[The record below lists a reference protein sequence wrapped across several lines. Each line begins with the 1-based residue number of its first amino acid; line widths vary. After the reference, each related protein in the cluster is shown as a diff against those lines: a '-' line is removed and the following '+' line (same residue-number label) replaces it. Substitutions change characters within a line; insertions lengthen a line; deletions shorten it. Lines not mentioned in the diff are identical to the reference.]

1 MSDSSQPHRLEPTR
15 LLCPWNF
22 LGKNTGVD
30 FLLQEIF
37 PTQGSNPHLL
47 HLLHWQV
54 DSLLLAPPRKNFS
67 IICNILTFF
76 HSFHSSNLSVDYYEF
91 STFTRMSIVC
101 VCVLVSRLYPTLCNS
116 VDCSL
121 PGSSVCGILQARI
134 LECFAMASPGDLPNP
149 GIKPRSPTLQVD
161 SLPFELCE
169 KPPIIYKDTFFLL
182 SLFPWWVTSV
192 VSNPLQPHGQ

>member
-1 MSDSSQPHRLEPTR
+1 MSDSLQPHRLEPTR

-47 HLLHWQV
+47 YLLHWQV
-54 DSLLLAPPRKNFS
+54 DSLLLTPPGKNFS

-101 VCVLVSRLYPTLCNS
+101 VCVCVKSLICIQPFAILWTVACQAPLSVEFSRQEYWS
-116 VDCSL
+116 VL
-121 PGSSVCGILQARI
+121 PWLLQGIFPIQGS
-134 LECFAMASPGDLPNP
+134 NP
-149 GIKPRSPTLQVD
+149 G
-161 SLPFELCE
+161 LPHYGQ
-169 KPPIIYKDTFFLL
+169 IIYRLSYVECPQSYIRTLFSFCHFFLGE
-182 SLFPWWVTSV
+182 SL
-192 VSNPLQPHGQ
+192 Q

>member
-54 DSLLLAPPRKNFS
+54 DSLILAPPGKNFS

-101 VCVLVSRLYPTLCNS
+101 VCV
-116 VDCSL
+116 SL
-121 PGSSVCGILQARI
+121 S
-134 LECFAMASPGDLPNP
+134 F
-149 GIKPRSPTLQVD
+149 
-161 SLPFELCE
+161 
-169 KPPIIYKDTFFLL
+169 
-182 SLFPWWVTSV
+182 
-192 VSNPLQPHGQ
+192 VSNPLQFCGLWPARLLCLWNSPGKNTGVFCHGFSRGSSQSRDQTQVSHITGRFFTVWAMWKAPNHI